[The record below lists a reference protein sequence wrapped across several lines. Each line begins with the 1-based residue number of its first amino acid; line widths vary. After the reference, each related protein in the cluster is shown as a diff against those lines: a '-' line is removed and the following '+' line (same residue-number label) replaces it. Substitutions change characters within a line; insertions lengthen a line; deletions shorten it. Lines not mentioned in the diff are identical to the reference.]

1 MKRAFGKSVV
11 MLTTLFVL
19 LFASYS
25 CNDLFNNP
33 MKDKDTGEDITL
45 LLLDFDFFKTTFTI
59 NLVDVQTNE
68 PIIDTI
74 LLATANISVG
84 GSDSMYV
91 CTPSGKKNDLY
102 STENGSLELSIDPVR
117 IPSEADPIEL
127 NFRAG
132 NVTGYV
138 SMVTS
143 VSYAT
148 DGAKTVTIYMLNE
161 QVNEQDEDAEEL
173 EGDIDGDGNV
183 IFGFASNE
191 GFKSAVAIQN
201 VRPYT
206 FGYSVKAENLLKFK
220 NKQGQFIFTSAADI
234 VAKYNADKANFARIT
249 VAYLNVNKTNYKN
262 ISGDK
267 TMFTLNERVYIRKL
281 ILGGQEVGQFNGGTV
296 EALLKWLT
304 DVQATPDYWGWWDIQ
319 KSRFI
324 NSKTTSF
331 SGFTNLK
338 YTAWAYK
345 VTPCALGAN
354 INFKSTA
361 KVMFNLEA
369 AFHDSNNRK
378 IGSAGFGGIFD
389 KTFKLE
395 NVSSEPGVIKFTKNY
410 FTYEDIPDIQVAN
423 FCNGDINVEVKPKA
437 GYEVYEIAL
446 TAYCK
451 DNPAI
456 GLSPTYSAFY
466 KPVNDATAPWQA
478 IKISG
483 GVFRILAKPNT
494 DYQFKLNFDG
504 DYEYINISTDF
515 SKNTAGAETKIDYK
529 GKENGI
535 HKVRISH
542 LFNQSVCNT
551 LGW

>member
-1 MKRAFGKSVV
+1 MKKNMKRTFGKSVLLLATV
-11 MLTTLFVL
+11 FVL
-19 LFASYS
+19 LFTSFS

-33 MKDKDTGEDITL
+33 LKDKETGEDITL
-45 LLLDFDFFKTTFTI
+45 LLLDPDFFETSFTI

-68 PIIDTI
+68 P
-74 LLATANISVG
+74 LSVPANIYVG
-84 GSDSMYV
+84 GPDSMYV
-91 CTPSGKKNDLY
+91 CDFKGKKLKLY
-102 STENGSLELSIDPVR
+102 STQNGSFELNIDPAR
-117 IPSEADPIEL
+117 TPSESDPIEL
-127 NFRAG
+127 TFRAD
-132 NVTGYV
+132 NVPSYV
-138 SMVTS
+138 SLITT

-148 DGAKTVTIYMLNE
+148 EGAKTVTIYMLSE
-161 QVNEQDEDAEEL
+161 QVNDDEGEDEEL
-173 EGDIDGDGNV
+173 EGEYNDEGDV
-183 IFGFASNE
+183 IFGFAPND
-191 GFKSAVAIQN
+191 GFKSAVAENN

-206 FGYSVKAENLLKFK
+206 FGYSIKGANLLKFK
-220 NKQGQFIFTSAADI
+220 NKQGQPIFANTTEI
-234 VAKYNADKANFARIT
+234 MVKYLADKTNFARIT

-262 ISGDK
+262 ISGNK
-267 TMFTLNERVYIRKL
+267 TMFTLNERVYIKKL
-281 ILGGQEVGQFNGGTV
+281 ILGGEEVGQFNGGTV

-304 DVQATPDYWGWWDIQ
+304 DVQVTPDYWGWWDIQ

-324 NSKTTSF
+324 DSKSTSF

-378 IGSAGFGGIFD
+378 IGSAGFEGVFD
-389 KTFKLE
+389 KSFKLE

-410 FTYEDIPDIQVAN
+410 FTYEDIPNIQVSS
-423 FCNGDINVEVKPKA
+423 FCSGDINVEVKPKA

-451 DNPAI
+451 DNPAV
-456 GLSPTYSAFY
+456 GLSPTYVAQY
-466 KPVNDATAPWQA
+466 KPVNEPTAPWQR

-504 DYEYINISTDF
+504 DYEYIDISTDF
-515 SKNTAGAETKIDYK
+515 NKNTIGTDTKIEYK
-529 GKENGI
+529 GKTNGVHI
-535 HKVRISH
+535 VRINH
-542 LFNQSVCNT
+542 MFDQNICDK